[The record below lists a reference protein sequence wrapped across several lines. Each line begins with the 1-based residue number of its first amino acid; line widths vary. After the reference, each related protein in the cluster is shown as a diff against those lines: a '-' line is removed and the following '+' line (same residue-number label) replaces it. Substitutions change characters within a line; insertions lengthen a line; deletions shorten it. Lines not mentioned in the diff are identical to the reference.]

1 MKPNDLR
8 LFSTFTE
15 SRIRLFEK
23 NTFYVYYIGTPIPYS
38 NRHINNLA
46 EIPIYIARIEK
57 QTDTFK
63 GMEVLKV
70 DWSSI
75 NNFYIGQS
83 IQQNGQFQPIEKVDT
98 TFANSIQTHTF
109 SLPLTSAYQIRTIAE
124 FIKDTEGTFFQFLAP
139 IKSVQNELVYTYKN
153 YDRSDIHIPAMECL
167 RHFYVD
173 SISTTLRDNILKAD
187 AMVKTNL
194 FREFQE
200 REPRI
205 GFDKEYYLFMDRLTK
220 KDDVHK
226 LFYFLYDENYT
237 IKFNNVWMSW
247 RTKKRIEAS
256 IPSKNPLE
264 MKAKVFSN
272 KHGHLVLN
280 IFKSDLL
287 NFDKNIFL
295 NYQHPNDYEKKHEN
309 NKRDPDQDKHPKI
322 PKPDEKKSVDSKAT
336 PNSQTIDFRA
346 YREEHLYDDD
356 FPVKGLFSESL
367 PMGQQKDR
375 GGKTV
380 PNPIL
385 GGKLTFIPNGCNDGE
400 GILLNLDDDVPPPE
414 VNNDSNEE
422 PEHAPLSGAH
432 DIEEI
437 CREIIARN
445 YCVEGP
451 RSYYFRLPD
460 CSKPEH
466 DENGNLKHCN
476 KAEAYTDVKKKIR
489 RKYTVFKVTS
499 QENSISFFCIDV
511 EPKFIKKKI
520 AAKQKTQVTQ
530 TTTLIPKPK
539 HMLILFAENSL
550 EDMVKS
556 TIDEIVFQQVLHG
569 NHLWLKDEFLQPEVN
584 GFSRVSHT
592 GNAKS
597 MAEKILDALPNTSPF

>member
-1 MKPNDLR
+1 MKTTDLK

-15 SRIRLFEK
+15 TRARLFEK
-23 NTFYVYYIGTPIPYS
+23 NTFYVYYIGAPVPYS
-38 NRHINNLA
+38 NRYINNLA
-46 EIPIYIARIEK
+46 EIPIYIARIDK

-109 SLPLTSAYQIRTIAE
+109 SLPLTNAYQERTIAE
-124 FIKDTEGTFFQFLAP
+124 FMKDTEGSFFQFLAP
-139 IKSVQNELVYTYKN
+139 IKSIQNELIYTYKN

-226 LFYFLYDENYT
+226 LFYFLYNENYT

-247 RTKKRIEAS
+247 RTKKIIEAS
-256 IPSKNPLE
+256 IPSKNSLE

-287 NFDKNIFL
+287 NFDENIFL

-309 NKRDPDQDKHPKI
+309 NKRDPDQDKHPKV
-322 PKPDEKKSVDSKAT
+322 PRPGEKNSVDPKAI

-380 PNPIL
+380 SHPIP
-385 GGKLTFIPNGCNDGE
+385 GGKLTFIPNGSNDGE

-414 VNNDSNEE
+414 VNNDPNEE

-437 CREIIARN
+437 CREIIAKN

-511 EPKFIKKKI
+511 EPKFTKKKI
-520 AAKQKTQVTQ
+520 ETEQETQITKKTK
-530 TTTLIPKPK
+530 LIPKPK
-539 HMLILFAENSL
+539 HMLILFAENTL
-550 EDMVKS
+550 EDMIKS
-556 TIDEIVFQQVLHG
+556 TIDDIVFQQVLHG
-569 NHLWLKDEFLQPEVN
+569 NHLWLKDETLLSGINRFN
-584 GFSRVSHT
+584 RVSHT
-592 GNAKS
+592 GDAKS
-597 MAEKILDALPNTSPF
+597 MANKILDSIS